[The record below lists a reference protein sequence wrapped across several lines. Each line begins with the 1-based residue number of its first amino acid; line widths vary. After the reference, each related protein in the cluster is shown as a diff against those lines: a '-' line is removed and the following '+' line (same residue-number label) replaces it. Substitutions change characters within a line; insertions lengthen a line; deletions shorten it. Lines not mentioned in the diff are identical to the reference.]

1 MTFAQSC
8 VGPNKAIEFHAVLES
23 KGGAPVVSDVRSHLF
38 DRMGLQTAVVK
49 LGKEHAGA
57 AGAVAELRPDETRTY
72 SGSIPAERDA
82 ESSYFMIEVR

>member
-1 MTFAQSC
+1 LVNFNGKSPRQVTFVRSG
-8 VGPNKAIEFHAVLES
+8 VGPNKAIEFHAVKKN
-23 KGGAPVVSDVRSHLF
+23 KGGVPLVSDVRT
-38 DRMGLQTAVVK
+38 R

-82 ESSYFMIEVR
+82 ESRYFMIEVR